1 MWSLHEILFLEKPLA
16 NVLRV
21 HPDFP
26 RTAAARVQCHSDTV
40 TLSKT
45 LTFVMCVFLKRA
57 YIRCRLQFCTAC
69 QNKPAPCSAAGAGRC
84 WNSYH
89 TYLFFF
95 CGLVSIPVIC
105 SSAHTLGGC
114 VIVSCVEARAFGRLR
129 SVVCLHVLM

>member
-45 LTFVMCVFLKRA
+45 LTFVKC
-57 YIRCRLQFCTAC
+57 
-69 QNKPAPCSAAGAGRC
+69 
-84 WNSYH
+84 
-89 TYLFFF
+89 FFF
-95 CGLVSIPVIC
+95 KGVIFDVGYSFAPHAKTNLLPAVQRVPVVAGTVITHIC
-105 SSAHTLGGC
+105 FFLWFSFYPSDLQL
-114 VIVSCVEARAFGRLR
+114 S
-129 SVVCLHVLM
+129 

>member
-40 TLSKT
+40 TLRKT
-45 LTFVMCVFLKRA
+45 LTFVMCFFLKGLYSMSVTVLHRMPKQTCSLQCSG
-57 YIRCRLQFCTAC
+57 CRSLLEQLSHIFV
-69 QNKPAPCSAAGAGRC
+69 
-84 WNSYH
+84 
-89 TYLFFF
+89 FF

-105 SSAHTLGGC
+105 SLANTLGGC